1 MFGVKLKERVL
12 VQIFEELKNSQ
23 KELDEIE
30 TLYRRSK
37 STGYLRDTKKAFI
50 MNRNREFERLK
61 KTIMPKISSMIESP
75 EVLQRLMLSYI
86 QYLAFNKIFI

>member
-30 TLYRRSK
+30 KLYRRSK

>member
-30 TLYRRSK
+30 KLYRRSK
-37 STGYLRDTKKAFI
+37 STGYLRDAKKAFI
-50 MNRNREFERLK
+50 TNRNREFEGLK